1 MKGMTFMTNQVNILP
16 MIALRGTTVLPEM
29 IVHFDV
35 SREKSIR
42 AVEAAMLHDQKVFL
56 LTQKDPEVETPGLTD
71 LYQVGTVAYI
81 KQVVKLPQDLYRV
94 LVEGLDRAEV
104 LSLEQEE
111 PYLKAECEIVT
122 AQEED
127 YPEPVKDAMLRSI
140 RELFQRYCR
149 ESGKVS
155 KDLVTQIM
163 MIEDVRETIDQISV
177 NLNDRYEI
185 VGALLG
191 SEIEVIHITKDLQR
205 KVKSHID
212 KNQREYILREQLTT
226 IREEL
231 GEDNTADDIEE
242 FKKQLKEL
250 DASDEVKEKISKEI
264 SRFKGMAASAA
275 EATVQRGYL
284 ETVLA
289 LPWNKKSE
297 DSEDLE
303 NA

>member
-1 MKGMTFMTNQVNILP
+1 
-16 MIALRGTTVLPEM
+16 MIALRGTTVLPDM

-42 AVEAAMLHDQKVFL
+42 AVEAAMLHDQKIFL
-56 LTQKDPEVETPGLTD
+56 LTQKDPEVEIPELTD

-104 LSLEQEE
+104 LGLEQEE

-155 KDLVTQIM
+155 KDLVTKIM
-163 MIEDVRETIDQISV
+163 YMIFVC
-177 NLNDRYEI
+177 
-185 VGALLG
+185 
-191 SEIEVIHITKDLQR
+191 
-205 KVKSHID
+205 
-212 KNQREYILREQLTT
+212 
-226 IREEL
+226 
-231 GEDNTADDIEE
+231 
-242 FKKQLKEL
+242 FF
-250 DASDEVKEKISKEI
+250 
-264 SRFKGMAASAA
+264 RFC
-275 EATVQRGYL
+275 R
-284 ETVLA
+284 
-289 LPWNKKSE
+289 
-297 DSEDLE
+297 
-303 NA
+303 

>member
-1 MKGMTFMTNQVNILP
+1 
-16 MIALRGTTVLPEM
+16 MIALRGTTVLPDM

-42 AVEAAMLHDQKVFL
+42 AVEAAMLHDQKIFL
-56 LTQKDPEVETPGLTD
+56 LTQKDPEVEIPELTD

-104 LSLEQEE
+104 LGLEQEE

-163 MIEDVRETIDQISV
+163 NIEDVQETIDQIAV
-177 NLNDRYEI
+177 NLPMAYQNKQKLLEAVSLNDRYEI
-185 VGALLG
+185 LGALLG

-212 KNQREYILREQLTT
+212 KNQREYILREQLKT

-231 GEDNTADDIEE
+231 GEENTADDIDE

-264 SRFKGMAASAA
+264 SLL
-275 EATVQRGYL
+275 QNQ
-284 ETVLA
+284 
-289 LPWNKKSE
+289 P
-297 DSEDLE
+297 
-303 NA
+303 